1 MYRLYTKKN
10 KRKGNV
16 KTGLIE
22 GAFLQMNSRR

>member
-1 MYRLYTKKN
+1 MYRLYTKN
-10 KRKGNV
+10 KRKENV